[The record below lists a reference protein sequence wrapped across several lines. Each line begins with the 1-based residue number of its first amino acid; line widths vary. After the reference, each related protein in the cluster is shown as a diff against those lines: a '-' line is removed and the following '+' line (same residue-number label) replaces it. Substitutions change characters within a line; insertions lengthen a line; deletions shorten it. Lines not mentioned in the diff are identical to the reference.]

1 MAWKMFQYFS
11 QTCTQITKVEV
22 FLKGIVMI
30 CLSIHEFGTFLASN
44 FISKWS
50 KKFSNPLF
58 SFHSLKRSL
67 HFYHLHR
74 LGSRCRA
81 GCPSSSVDSLMVLDQ
96 LIYSWKICIHFNF
109 RLLSYIN
116 FFYFNTFHC
125 WFHPTAS
132 RCLIKQTDK
141 ILPFG

>member
-1 MAWKMFQYFS
+1 M
-11 QTCTQITKVEV
+11 
-22 FLKGIVMI
+22 L

-109 RLLSYIN
+109 RYNHILKFFFILIRFIVDFILQRPDVLSN
-116 FFYFNTFHC
+116 KPTKYFLSVKFTSGHQLFSFWKTQHKNNQIIFI
-125 WFHPTAS
+125 S
-132 RCLIKQTDK
+132 
-141 ILPFG
+141 